1 MFISSLSIYTYTCIE
16 FPFSKLISN
25 VLAITISTIVFEGM
39 LIWILSTLYFA
50 FVVFKCNICKK
61 KIVNNCVSATSDK
74 DLAPY
79 DSTISEPIS
88 GNNSFEKDTLPSG

>member
-16 FPFSKLISN
+16 FAFSKLISN

-39 LIWILSTLYFA
+39 LIWIQSTFYFA
-50 FVVFKCNICKK
+50 FVVFKCNICKNF
-61 KIVNNCVSATSDK
+61 VNNCVSATSDK

-88 GNNSFEKDTLPSG
+88 GNNPFEKDTPPSG